1 MSSISPLTDEGGG
14 AASDDVLRSGEN
26 LRIGLVVW
34 FLRIETFEFWFV
46 GFDTYVC
53 LFFDN

>member
-26 LRIGLVVW
+26 LRIGFVGW

>member
-26 LRIGLVVW
+26 LETGRLVW

>member
-14 AASDDVLRSGEN
+14 AASDDVLRSWKTWE
-26 LRIGLVVW
+26 LTDKVW
-34 FLRIETFEFWFV
+34 FLRIETFGFWFV
-46 GFDTYVC
+46 GFDTNVC

>member
-26 LRIGLVVW
+26 LRIGLMVW

>member
-26 LRIGLVVW
+26 LRIGLMVW

-46 GFDTYVC
+46 GFDTNVC

>member
-14 AASDDVLRSGEN
+14 AASDDVLRSREN
-26 LRIGLVVW
+26 LGIGREVW
-34 FLRIETFEFWFV
+34 FLRIGTFGFLIMV
-46 GFDTYVC
+46 FDTNVC